1 LIIKKG
7 FLYIILWI
15 TFIFDT
21 EPIILFP
28 ISGFLLKILFTKEE
42 EKMENLRRIITGHND
57 DGRSVISIDGPPA
70 RILGEDVGGLFEIW
84 NTDGEQINSLDVEDR
99 ADINV
104 ILSPPKNGTK
114 FRYFAIKPTPEDIS
128 REKLEEATAR
138 AFELMG
144 AAHERVDTSRH
155 PAMHKTKT
163 IDYIILLKGD
173 VTLLL
178 DEDEVRLKPFNV
190 VVQRGTNHA
199 WVNNGNEP
207 ALLIAV
213 LIDSDLKD
221 KA

>member
-1 LIIKKG
+1 
-7 FLYIILWI
+7 
-15 TFIFDT
+15 
-21 EPIILFP
+21 
-28 ISGFLLKILFTKEE
+28 
-42 EKMENLRRIITGHND
+42 
-57 DGRSVISIDGPPA
+57 
-70 RILGEDVGGLFEIW
+70 
-84 NTDGEQINSLDVEDR
+84 
-99 ADINV
+99 
-104 ILSPPKNGTK
+104 
-114 FRYFAIKPTPEDIS
+114 
-128 REKLEEATAR
+128 
-138 AFELMG
+138 MG

-163 IDYIILLKGD
+163 IDYIILLNGD